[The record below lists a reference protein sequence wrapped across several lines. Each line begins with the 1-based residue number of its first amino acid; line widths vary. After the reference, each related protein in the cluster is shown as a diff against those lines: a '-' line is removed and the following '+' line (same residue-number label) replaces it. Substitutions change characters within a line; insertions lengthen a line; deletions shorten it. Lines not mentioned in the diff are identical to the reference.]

1 MGFKNSLSGLWRAQE
16 KCCKINAMWGGN
28 GDEKDVD
35 WLNKKEHICFAIL
48 AQSRVERRLRNRYLT
63 K

>member
-1 MGFKNSLSGLWRAQE
+1 
-16 KCCKINAMWGGN
+16 MWGGN